1 MADERSTAV
10 RRRAGLP
17 AARPP
22 VAATMTPKEILGVLR
37 RHLVL
42 MVLLTIVGLVVSGVG
57 CFALRTYLPKYT
69 ALTYIQVL
77 PPVDEDPML
86 FDRPYLHQ
94 DILYGHRLNIASL
107 IKQQGTLEA
116 LLRRNAITKTNWFKN
131 TPGLARR
138 VKSLEKDLRAYAH
151 RDADYIE
158 VSMRCADAQEA
169 ADIVNEMVAMFVSS
183 QGDVKRKEVSG
194 KLTQLQEQRDTVD
207 EELRQAEQALED
219 VRKAWQFSDLD
230 KPTSNYLKNTI
241 TLKLDQLELD
251 KSDLELAIR
260 QLEADVKIFEDLV
273 QGPINVQI
281 RHAIESDPIM
291 VSLANQLVF
300 TEARLASLMTKFGEN
315 HRVVRRTEELR
326 DEIKARRGIR
336 SSEIGEQTRRANL
349 ANAKDRLTVFK
360 ERNMQLDQ
368 LREETAAKKKDLDL
382 ARVQYEQR
390 VTIRDERIE
399 MLNQIKQQIE
409 KLRILHDDPETP
421 KVRKLADA
429 IKPLE
434 QVVSRQLWLWLPG
447 GVVLGFLFSVGLAFL
462 IEIANDLVRTPRDVS
477 KYLHIPLLGVV
488 PDASED
494 REARGV
500 ELSRIVSLAPYSMLS
515 ESYRQCRTNLK
526 LSGSGESVKTLLVT
540 SGAPGDG
547 KTSVAVNL
555 ATAFVAEDKKVLL
568 IDANFR
574 QPTSEKLFPKGQD
587 GGFGLSSV
595 LVGQCTAQDAIRSSG
610 IEALDIIDAGLLPPN
625 PAELLGSMRMA
636 DLLTE
641 QRHNYDYVIVDSP
654 PVLLISDAKVLAKRA
669 DATVVVVNA
678 AATRRGAAL
687 RTIGGLQE
695 VGANVVGCVLL
706 GAQSLK
712 GGYFQ
717 EQYKSYRRYQKT
729 MQTAGATT

>member
-421 KVRKLADA
+421 KVA
-429 IKPLE
+429 
-434 QVVSRQLWLWLPG
+434 
-447 GVVLGFLFSVGLAFL
+447 
-462 IEIANDLVRTPRDVS
+462 
-477 KYLHIPLLGVV
+477 
-488 PDASED
+488 
-494 REARGV
+494 
-500 ELSRIVSLAPYSMLS
+500 
-515 ESYRQCRTNLK
+515 
-526 LSGSGESVKTLLVT
+526 
-540 SGAPGDG
+540 
-547 KTSVAVNL
+547 
-555 ATAFVAEDKKVLL
+555 
-568 IDANFR
+568 
-574 QPTSEKLFPKGQD
+574 
-587 GGFGLSSV
+587 
-595 LVGQCTAQDAIRSSG
+595 
-610 IEALDIIDAGLLPPN
+610 
-625 PAELLGSMRMA
+625 
-636 DLLTE
+636 
-641 QRHNYDYVIVDSP
+641 
-654 PVLLISDAKVLAKRA
+654 
-669 DATVVVVNA
+669 
-678 AATRRGAAL
+678 
-687 RTIGGLQE
+687 
-695 VGANVVGCVLL
+695 
-706 GAQSLK
+706 
-712 GGYFQ
+712 
-717 EQYKSYRRYQKT
+717 
-729 MQTAGATT
+729 